1 MDDER
6 HGGLAPLARLVR
18 AERGR
23 RRVRGERRHDRPA
36 VAAALARLARRLDRR
51 RGDGGR
57 DQHVDRAAARE
68 PDVPRLLVADPVADD
83 ALAGR
88 PCGPPRSP
96 RPRRPRRSRRRR
108 SPRSGRRRSRAGR
121 RPRAA
126 AREPNVR
133 TTTARP
139 TPAPSAVQPASVSS
153 SSCMRVSSGC
163 QRSGRA
169 RSASWCGVSTARGG
183 AASGAMQAERR
194 RDARRMGDGG
204 SPARGSLARPGEHLA
219 QPLERGERAGRQ
231 EVVDEREGGLHP
243 RGERLVARRRGQRV
257 EPHEPVAVAPQPRG
271 LGGDERRVAAVPA
284 VATRRSRCRSSA
296 ASGAPTCG

>member
-6 HGGLAPLARLVR
+6 QRGLAPLARLVR

-23 RRVRGERRHDRPA
+23 RRVRGERRDDRPP

-51 RGDGGR
+51 GRDGGR

-83 ALAGR
+83 ALAAV
-88 PCGPPRSP
+88 PCGRPRSP
-96 RPRRPRRSRRRR
+96 RPRRPRRSRRTR

-126 AREPNVR
+126 APSR
-133 TTTARP
+133 TSGRRPRARR
-139 TPAPSAVQPASVSS
+139 PAPSAVQPASVSS
-153 SSCMRVSSGC
+153 SSCMPVSSGC

-183 AASGAMQAERR
+183 RHVGRMQAERR
-194 RDARRMGDGG
+194 RDARRMRDGG
-204 SPARGSLARPGEHLA
+204 SPARGSLARPREHLA

-243 RGERLVARRRGQRV
+243 RGERLVPRRRGQRV
-257 EPHEPVAVAPQPRG
+257 EPHEPVAVAPQARG

-284 VATRRSRCRSSA
+284 VGHDDHDAAASA